1 MNRYALV
8 KAGIDFNEGLR
19 RFNNS
24 KELYESFLLEFPKD
38 QNYKGLCTALEQ
50 QDVQAAFQ
58 CAHSLK
64 GVAGNLSLQKLHTAL
79 LPLVEE
85 LRAGSLA
92 NASELFL
99 PVRENYAILSAV
111 LTDQK

>member
-19 RFNNS
+19 RFNNN
-24 KELYESFLLEFPKD
+24 KEIYESFLLEFPKD
-38 QNYKGLCTALEQ
+38 ENYKRLCAALEK
-50 QDVQAAFQ
+50 QDCNAAFQ

-79 LPLVEE
+79 EPLVEE
-85 LRAGSLA
+85 LRTGSLKA
-92 NASELFL
+92 AAELLL
-99 PVRENYAILSAV
+99 PVTESYELLSKV
-111 LTDQK
+111 LVDKK